1 MLKSDRWTTFG
12 KKIVKSKGALILARA
27 QDPTMTEY
35 FCRLHL
41 PHTHT
46 KSRFIYEKEKNENGK
61 TAYAYSKKNFKI
73 LFKKKALV
81 SIRTRSRLNHHYE
94 THQYEALYFAFMLSA
109 SN

>member
-46 KSRFIYEKEKNENGK
+46 HTHTHTKSRFIYEK
-61 TAYAYSKKNFKI
+61 KK
-73 LFKKKALV
+73 
-81 SIRTRSRLNHHYE
+81 
-94 THQYEALYFAFMLSA
+94 
-109 SN
+109 

>member
-61 TAYAYSKKNFKI
+61 TAYAYSKKTSRFYSR
-73 LFKKKALV
+73 KK
-81 SIRTRSRLNHHYE
+81 RLSVFE
-94 THQYEALYFAFMLSA
+94 PAAV
-109 SN
+109 

>member
-46 KSRFIYEKEKNENGK
+46 KSRFIYEKEKTGK
-61 TAYAYSKKNFKI
+61 PPMHTAKKTSRFYSRKK
-73 LFKKKALV
+73 
-81 SIRTRSRLNHHYE
+81 RLSVFE
-94 THQYEALYFAFMLSA
+94 PAAV
-109 SN
+109 

>member
-1 MLKSDRWTTFG
+1 MLKSDRWTKFE

-46 KSRFIYEKEKNENGK
+46 KSRFIYEKEKNQNGK
-61 TAYAYSKKNFKI
+61 TAYAYSKTSRFYSR
-73 LFKKKALV
+73 KKC
-81 SIRTRSRLNHHYE
+81 
-94 THQYEALYFAFMLSA
+94 LSVFEPA
-109 SN
+109 AV